1 MRKRA
6 STVMISQA
14 LLRSGIPMVGS
25 GLVPLLLVLGLL
37 MAPVTCTCGAG
48 VPHGHSL
55 FQLPHHNH
63 AADQNH
69 DDDHVPHSGHGY
81 SHVPHPLIAA
91 DLECDEPN
99 SRLFFNG
106 NFALANAMEQ
116 QDSAVLQAPST
127 SSFGQAVAMAQPSLP
142 ATMSCEQCEPL
153 NLPGTRTL
161 EGLSPPPETPP
172 PQV

>member
-14 LLRSGIPMVGS
+14 LLRSGIRLTGS
-25 GLVPLLLVLGLL
+25 GMVPLLVVFGLL
-37 MAPVTCTCGAG
+37 LAPATCTCGAG

-55 FQLPHHNH
+55 FQLAHHH
-63 AADQNH
+63 HDADQ
-69 DDDHVPHSGHGY
+69 DAQPQASQGF

-91 DLECDEPN
+91 DLECDKPN

-116 QDSAVLQAPST
+116 QDSAVLQTPSIQ
-127 SSFGQAVAMAQPSLP
+127 SFGQPMAIAQPSIS
-142 ATMSCEQCEPL
+142 ATVSCDQCEPL
-153 NLPGTRTL
+153 NLPATRTL
-161 EGLSPPPETPP
+161 EGLSPSPETPP
-172 PQV
+172 PRA